1 MTFRNAATARRA
13 CSWPWPRF
21 SRTNRNRRTGTS
33 TKPSRISAAAAPSSR
48 CARRSTPPRTPEDS
62 AMNHMPILNRRAF
75 VIGTATAG
83 AGLALGLDI
92 PFGGPTVVRAADG
105 SPEVN
110 AWVVIRPDDTTV
122 IRIARSEMGQG
133 TLTGLAQLV
142 AEELECDWSKVVTEY
157 PTPGQSVAR
166 KRAWGDFSTG
176 GSRGIRTSQ
185 EYVRKGGAT
194 ARVMLVQ
201 AAANG
206 WKVPASECTAANSVI
221 THTPSGRTT
230 AYGKVVEAAARLE
243 PPADV
248 KLKDPKDWKLAGK
261 GLKRL
266 DTADKTT
273 GAMIYGI
280 DVKLPGMLNAA
291 LKDCPVFGG
300 KLKSY
305 DEAKVMGM
313 KGVKKVVRVND
324 STVAVVADTWW
335 HAKTALDA
343 LPIVWDEGE
352 NGKVSTA
359 SIASW
364 LAEGLDSAQPAFIGN
379 QNGDAKAAVAGAAK
393 KVEAVYN
400 YPYQNHAA
408 MEPLNAT
415 ALYTA
420 DKCEVWC
427 GTQNGEAAF
436 AATLETSG
444 LSADK
449 CEVHKQMLGGGFG
462 RRGQTDYVRQAV
474 AIAKQM
480 PGTPIK
486 LLWSR
491 EEDMQH
497 GTYHPVTQCKLTGAL
512 DADNNLTA
520 LQIRISGQSIL
531 FKLRPEGLVN
541 GMDPAAFQGLNASGE
556 AAIGYSFPNL
566 LVEHSMRNP
575 HVPPGFWRGVNV
587 NQNAIYMEC
596 FMDEL
601 AKSVG
606 QDPVEFRRKLMSKH
620 PKHLAVLN
628 AVAEKIGWG
637 TPAPQ
642 GIYRG
647 IAQVM
652 GYGSYVAG
660 SAEISVT
667 DGSKIKVHRIVAST
681 DPGYVVNPAQ
691 VERQIAGSFVY
702 GLSALFYGGCTVK
715 DGKIEQTNFDTYNSM
730 RIAEMPKV
738 ECVMVPSGGF
748 WGGVGEPTIG
758 VAAPAVLNAYFA
770 ATGKRIRSV
779 PLKDQNITFA

>member
-1 MTFRNAATARRA
+1 MN
-13 CSWPWPRF
+13 
-21 SRTNRNRRTGTS
+21 
-33 TKPSRISAAAAPSSR
+33 KHI
-48 CARRSTPPRTPEDS
+48 TPT
-62 AMNHMPILNRRAF
+62 LNRRAF
-75 VIGTATAG
+75 VIGTAAVAG
-83 AGLALGLDI
+83 AGLSVGMDI

-110 AWVVIRPDDTTV
+110 VWVVIRPDDTVV

-142 AEELECDWSKVVTEY
+142 AEELECDWSKVTTEY

-185 EYVRKGGAT
+185 DYVRKGGAT
-194 ARVMLVQ
+194 ARMMLVQ
-201 AAANG
+201 AAANE
-206 WKVPASECTAANSVI
+206 WKVPVSECTAANSTI
-221 THTPSGRTT
+221 THTPTGKKTT
-230 AYGKVVEAAARLE
+230 YGKVVEAAAKLS
-243 PPADV
+243 PPADADV
-248 KLKDPKDWKLAGK
+248 KLKDPKDWKIAGK
-261 GLKRL
+261 GVLRL

-273 GAMIYGI
+273 GKMMYGI

-352 NGKVSTA
+352 NAKVSSE
-359 SIASW
+359 SIAKW
-364 LAEGLDSAQPAFIGN
+364 LAEGLDNSQPAFIGN
-379 QNGDAKAAVAGAAK
+379 QNGDAKAAIAGAAK
-393 KVEAVYN
+393 KIEAVYN

-415 ALYTA
+415 ALYTP
-420 DKCEVWC
+420 DKCEVWT

-436 AATLETSG
+436 AAVMETSG
-444 LSADK
+444 LPADK
-449 CEVHKQMLGGGFG
+449 CEVHKLILGGGFG
-462 RRGQTDYVRQAV
+462 RRGMTDYVRQAV
-474 AIAKQM
+474 SIAKQM

-491 EEDMQH
+491 EDDMQH
-497 GTYHPVTQCKLTGAL
+497 GTYHPVTQCKLTGAF
-512 DADNNLTA
+512 DKDNNLTA
-520 LQIRISGQSIL
+520 LHVRISGQSIL
-531 FKLRPEGLVN
+531 FTVRPAALVN
-541 GMDPAAFQGLNASGE
+541 GMDTAAFQGLAPTGDW
-556 AAIGYSFPNL
+556 AIGYSFPNL

-587 NQNAIYMEC
+587 NQNAIYLEC
-596 FMDEL
+596 FIDEL
-601 AKSVG
+601 AHSVG
-606 QDPVEFRRKLMSKH
+606 EDPVAFRRKLMAKH

-628 AVAEKIGWG
+628 AVAEKVGWDKPPPKG
-637 TPAPQ
+637 V
-642 GIYRG
+642 YRG
-647 IAQVM
+647 ICQHM

-660 SAEISVT
+660 AAEISVT
-667 DGSKIKVHRIVAST
+667 DGNKIKVHRIVAST
-681 DPGYVVNPAQ
+681 DPGHVVNPAQ
-691 VERQIAGSFVY
+691 IERQIAGSFVY
-702 GLSALFYGGCTVK
+702 GLSALFYGNCTVK
-715 DGKIEQTNFDTYNSM
+715 DGRIEQSNFDTYNSM

-738 ECVMVPSGGF
+738 ESVIVPSGGF
-748 WGGVGEPTIG
+748 WGGVGEPTIC

-779 PLKDQNITFA
+779 PLKDQDISFA

>member
-1 MTFRNAATARRA
+1 
-13 CSWPWPRF
+13 
-21 SRTNRNRRTGTS
+21 
-33 TKPSRISAAAAPSSR
+33 
-48 CARRSTPPRTPEDS
+48 
-62 AMNHMPILNRRAF
+62 MNQHVMPKLNRRAF

-83 AGLALGLDI
+83 AGLALGLDL
-92 PFGGPTVVRAADG
+92 PFGGPAVVRAADG
-105 SPEVN
+105 APEVN
-110 AWVVIRPDDTTV
+110 AWVVIRPDDTVV

-142 AEELECDWSKVVTEY
+142 AEELECDWSKVTTEY

-185 EYVRKGGAT
+185 DYVRKGGAT
-194 ARVMLVQ
+194 ARVMLIQ
-201 AAANG
+201 AAANE
-206 WKVPASECTAANSVI
+206 WKVPASECKAVNSVI
-221 THTPSGRTT
+221 THTPSGKTT
-230 AYGKVVEAAARLE
+230 TYGKVAEAAAKLE

-248 KLKDPKDWKLAGK
+248 KLKDPKDWTIAGK

-266 DTADKTT
+266 DTVDKTT
-273 GAMIYGI
+273 GKMVYGI

-291 LKDCPVFGG
+291 IKDCPVFGG
-300 KLKSY
+300 KVKSF
-305 DEAKVMGM
+305 DEAKVAGM
-313 KGVKKVVRVND
+313 KGVKKVVQVGD
-324 STVAVVADTWW
+324 SAVAVVADTWW

-343 LPIVWDEGE
+343 LPIVWDEGP
-352 NGKVSTA
+352 NAKVSSET
-359 SIASW
+359 IATW
-364 LAEGLDSAQPAFIGN
+364 LAEGLDNAQPAYIGN
-379 QNGDAKAAVAGAAK
+379 QNGDAKAAIAGAAK
-393 KVEAVYN
+393 KVEAIYS
-400 YPYQNHAA
+400 YPYQNHAT
-408 MEPLNAT
+408 MEPMNAT
-415 ALYTA
+415 VLYTP

-436 AATLETSG
+436 AAALEASG
-444 LSADK
+444 VPAEKVD
-449 CEVHKQMLGGGFG
+449 VHKLMLGGGFG
-462 RRGQTDYVRQAV
+462 RRGMTDYVRQAV

-497 GTYHPVTQCKLTGAL
+497 GKYHPITQCKLTGAF
-512 DADNNLTA
+512 DADNNLVA
-520 LQIRISGQSIL
+520 LHYRLSGQSIL
-531 FKLRPEGLVN
+531 FSVRPEALQN
-541 GMDPAAFQGLNASGE
+541 GMDPAAFQGVAQAGE
-556 AAIGYSFPNL
+556 AAIGYSVPNL

-587 NQNAIYMEC
+587 NHNAIYMEC

-601 AKSVG
+601 ALAVG
-606 QDPVEFRRKLMSKH
+606 QDPLEFRRKLMGKH

-642 GIYRG
+642 GVYRG

-660 SAEISVT
+660 AAEISVT

-715 DGKIEQTNFDTYNSM
+715 DGRIEQTNFDTYNSM
-730 RIAEMPKV
+730 RINEMPKV
-738 ECVMVPSGGF
+738 ESVMVPSGGF

-770 ATGKRIRSV
+770 ATGKRIRSF
-779 PLKDQNITFA
+779 PLRNQNISFA